1 MTVQHA
7 KWLQEADRLPWRA
20 PVASL
25 NILLTSTSWRQ
36 DHNGFSHQGPGLID
50 VVLSKKGTV
59 SRIYLP
65 PDANCLLSVADHCF
79 RSRNYVNLIVID
91 KQPQLQWLDLEAAR
105 AHCARGASIWPWAS
119 SAGDGDP
126 DVVLA
131 AAGDVPTLEVV
142 AAAWLLRHHAP
153 SLRVR
158 MVNVVD
164 LMTLFSPRFHP
175 HGLTDE
181 AFMALFT
188 ASAPV
193 VFAFHGYQRAV
204 HELIHG
210 RPHADRFHVRGF
222 NEEGTTTTPFD
233 MVVRNEMSRYHL
245 CLEALRR
252 IPEGASRGAALADHC
267 RAMLE
272 RHSRY
277 IREHLEDMPEVR
289 DWCWSPP

>member
-1 MTVQHA
+1 
-7 KWLQEADRLPWRA
+7 
-20 PVASL
+20 
-25 NILLTSTSWRQ
+25 
-36 DHNGFSHQGPGLID
+36 
-50 VVLSKKGTV
+50 
-59 SRIYLP
+59 
-65 PDANCLLSVADHCF
+65 
-79 RSRNYVNLIVID
+79 
-91 KQPQLQWLDLEAAR
+91 
-105 AHCARGASIWPWAS
+105 
-119 SAGDGDP
+119 
-126 DVVLA
+126 
-131 AAGDVPTLEVV
+131 
-142 AAAWLLRHHAP
+142 
-153 SLRVR
+153 
-158 MVNVVD
+158 
-164 LMTLFSPRFHP
+164 MTLFSPRFHP